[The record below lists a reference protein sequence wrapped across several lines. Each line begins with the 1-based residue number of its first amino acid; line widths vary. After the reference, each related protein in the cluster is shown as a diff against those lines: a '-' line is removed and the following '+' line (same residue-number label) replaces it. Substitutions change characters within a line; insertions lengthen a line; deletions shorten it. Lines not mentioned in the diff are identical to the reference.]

1 MIETKLKEYGYEFKN
16 LPKPLANYIP
26 AIQINNLILTS
37 GQVPLVDGEIKYKGK
52 VGKNLTEEEGMKA
65 AEICAFNCLS
75 AINNLLGDIN
85 KIERIVKLT
94 VFVNSA
100 DDFVNQPK
108 IANGASDFIVNLF
121 GEEGKHARSAVGVN
135 GLPLNAAVEIE
146 MIAKLK

>member
-1 MIETKLKEYGYEFKN
+1 MIEAKLKEYGYELKS

-26 AIQINNLILTS
+26 AYQINNLVLTS

-52 VGKNLTEEEGMKA
+52 VGKDLTEEEGMKA

-75 AINNLLGDIN
+75 AINSLIGDIN

-108 IANGASDFIVNLF
+108 VANGASDFIVNIF
-121 GEEGKHARSAVGVN
+121 GESGKHTRSAVGVN

>member
-1 MIETKLKEYGYEFKN
+1 MIEAKLKEYGYEFKES
-16 LPKPLANYIP
+16 PKPLANYIP
-26 AIQINNLILTS
+26 AIQINNLLLTS
-37 GQVPLVDGEIKYKGK
+37 GQVPLVDGEIKFKGK
-52 VGKNLTEEEGMKA
+52 VGKDLTEAEGIKA

-75 AINNLLGDIN
+75 AIRNLVGDVN

-100 DDFVNQPK
+100 DDFTNQPK
-108 IANGASDFIVNLF
+108 VANGASDFIVNLF
-121 GEEGKHARSAVGVN
+121 GENGKHTRSAVGVN